1 MKAHLAVGCALGLL
15 AGSLSLLPA
24 CPGPAP
30 ATRPDVLFEAPVP
43 FDAAGASVDAT
54 TACEIACEVLQ
65 RAGCPTF
72 ADCPAVLADIE
83 KDRLERLLDGGFL
96 TCAALAVAVRPQD
109 LGLPCTP

>member
-1 MKAHLAVGCALGLL
+1 MKAHLAFGCALGLL

-30 ATRPDVLFEAPVP
+30 ATRPDVTYATPVP
-43 FDAAGASVDAT
+43 FEAIAPDGA